1 MSYYTECAECGAH
14 LNPGEQCDFQAESK
28 NAIRCTQAPII
39 SENLLSVRDRLDALL
54 ADISVLPRTEES
66 LKYIR
71 QTRANLNRDF
81 EQLEVQRKAVKKQVL
96 APYEAAEAKY
106 KELVSDPYKAAD
118 SALKNWVDT
127 YQNELKQA
135 REDEL
140 RSYFDELCAA
150 NGIDFFPFSRC
161 GVAVDMAMA
170 RQKEPRKA
178 MDQIY
183 NTVMSIRADMDSILS
198 MDHADEIMAEYRKYP
213 VLSEAVRTVHTR
225 RQDADAV
232 KAYICRQKEQKQ
244 ERDASREK
252 ILASAPELADRE
264 EVCTVSFTATG
275 PISALKAMK
284 AYALGIGITF
294 SEKQED

>member
-14 LNPGEQCDFQAESK
+14 LDPGEQCDCQAESK
-28 NAIRCTQAPII
+28 NAIRCIQAPII
-39 SENLLSVRDRLDALL
+39 SENLLSVRCRLDALL

-81 EQLEVQRKAVKKQVL
+81 DQLESQRKAVKKQVL

-118 SALKNWVDT
+118 SVLKNWVDS
-127 YQNELKQA
+127 YQAEMKQPC
-135 REDEL
+135 EDEL

-150 NGIDFFPFSRC
+150 NGIDFFPFYRC
-161 GVAVDMAMA
+161 GVAVDMATA

-198 MDHADEIMAEYRKYP
+198 MDHAEEIMAEYRKYP
-213 VLSEAVRTVHTR
+213 VLSEAVQAVHTR
-225 RQDADAV
+225 HQESQSM
-232 KAYICRQKEQKQ
+232 KAYISMQQDAKKE
-244 ERDASREK
+244 RGNARASV
-252 ILASAPELADRE
+252 IAAAPELADRE